1 MGRKNHA
8 RKCLTSATL
17 LLTTFLLSSPSF
29 AQSTLFYGPSGQY
42 EGNASTVG
50 NSTIYYGPSGQY
62 LGGATNI
69 GNATSYYG
77 SDGGYEGS
85 SYGPAIAAP
94 YGE

>member
-1 MGRKNHA
+1 MERKNFK
-8 RKCLTSATL
+8 RKCLTGAALLSTTL
-17 LLTTFLLSSPSF
+17 LLTSHAL
-29 AQSTLFYGPSGQY
+29 AQSTMFYGPSGAY

-50 NSTIYYGPSGQY
+50 NSTIYYGSNGQY
-62 LGGATNI
+62 LGNSTTINNSTI
-69 GNATSYYG
+69 YSG

>member
-1 MGRKNHA
+1 MGRKNHERQRIIGA
-8 RKCLTSATL
+8 AFLSATL
-17 LLTTFLLSSPSF
+17 LLAVPAN

-62 LGGATNI
+62 LGDATNI